1 MLSQNLLASFLGL
14 LVTTKVVTAALDS
27 GIFDKSAYGQAEWSR
42 YCSSSV
48 SKSAD
53 LLAHACFT
61 IHDDITSAVHS
72 SSEDHLGY
80 ASASG
85 QDFVVTAPEARQ
97 NSKVE
102 FFASGFWFS
111 VRFSAFL
118 KCANVSVRA
127 PIRVSRG
134 RTKEG
139 QEPALAPFMEGTYC
153 AGSER
158 KIFTL

>member
-1 MLSQNLLASFLGL
+1 MLSLIGATALHLKRGGIELAHNPSFNCGIIRCFVHLSTTSSHQAMLSQNLLASFLGL

-72 SSEDHLGY
+72 SSEDHLGD

-85 QDFVVTAPEARQ
+85 Q
-97 NSKVE
+97 
-102 FFASGFWFS
+102 
-111 VRFSAFL
+111 
-118 KCANVSVRA
+118 
-127 PIRVSRG
+127 
-134 RTKEG
+134 G
-139 QEPALAPFMEGTYC
+139 Q
-153 AGSER
+153 
-158 KIFTL
+158 